1 MNRDNDKGKVLINRS
16 LIVGLGKFF
25 LLMCII
31 VRLYYL
37 QVYQADKYKTL
48 ADENRI
54 STRLLVPPRGLIYDR
69 NGVVIATN
77 RQNFQ
82 ALIVA
87 EQTPNLQETLDAF
100 KKIMPLSE
108 AEEQRIKKDLK
119 SNKSFVPIKIKDNL
133 SWEDVSKIQLNAPDL
148 PGIIIDEGLS
158 RYYPYG
164 EKMAHVLGYVAAVSE
179 KDVKDDPLLEVPG
192 FKIGKSGIEKLFEK
206 KLRGKG
212 GNLKSEVNAYGR
224 VMKEIEK
231 NEGIPGERVD
241 LTLDA
246 RLQEKAYDLFMEK
259 EHSGAAILL
268 DVRTGEILAFV
279 SAPSF
284 DPNVFSQGISNA
296 QWKELISN
304 EKNPLSNKA
313 ISGQYSPGSTFKII
327 TALAALEAGA
337 IKPDTRFFCAAKMT
351 LGTHA
356 FHCWKR
362 IGHGYLN
369 VIEALK
375 NSCDIFFYE
384 TALRLGIEKLADM
397 ARRFGLGSKINV
409 GLEYEKSGLIPDKA
423 WKLRRFGEPW
433 QQGESLIS
441 GIGQGYILTTPLQL
455 ATMVARVANGG
466 YEVKPTFTKLTNYE
480 KDHIKRINV
489 NPNYIDM
496 VKEGMYEVVNIP
508 GATAYGSRF
517 DYHGIKMA
525 GKTGSTQVRRIT
537 MKERQTRILKQEE
550 LPWKYRDHGV
560 FVGYAP
566 ADNPK
571 YAVAVLV
578 EHGGG
583 GSKAAAPI
591 ASKILLEAVKLDTSL
606 HGIEPEKIMTP
617 LNLKQAIVARWMRW

>member
-16 LIVGLGKFF
+16 LIVGIGKFV

-31 VRLYYL
+31 LRLYYL
-37 QVYQADKYKTL
+37 QVFQADKYKTL

-87 EQTPNLQETLDAF
+87 EQTPSLQKTLDAF

-108 AEEQRIKKDLK
+108 AEEQRIRKDLK
-119 SNKSFVPIKIKDNL
+119 SNKSFVPIKIKENL
-133 SWEDVSKIQLNAPDL
+133 TWEEVSKIQLNASDL
-148 PGIIIDEGLS
+148 PGVIIDEGLS

-231 NEGIPGERVD
+231 KEGIPGERVD
-241 LTLDA
+241 LTIDV
-246 RLQEKAYDLFMEK
+246 RLQEKAYDLFTEK

-268 DVRTGEILAFV
+268 DVQTGEILAFV

-284 DPNVFSQGISNA
+284 DPNVFSKGISTKE
-296 QWKELISN
+296 WKELLAN

-327 TALAALEAGA
+327 TALAALEAGV
-337 IKPDTRFFCAAKMT
+337 IKPDTHFFCAAKMV

-362 IGHGYLN
+362 IGHGSLN
-369 VIEALK
+369 VVEALK
-375 NSCDIFFYE
+375 HSCDIFFYE
-384 TALRLGIEKLADM
+384 TSLRLGIEKMAEM
-397 ARRFGLGSKINV
+397 ARRFGLGSKINI
-409 GLEYEKSGLIPDKA
+409 GLENERAGLIPDKA
-423 WKLRRFGEPW
+423 WKLKRFGEPW

-455 ATMVARVANGG
+455 ATMIARVANGG
-466 YEVKPTFTKLTNYE
+466 YQVTPTFTKLDPNE
-480 KDHIKRINV
+480 KNHIKKIPV
-489 NPNYIDM
+489 NQRYLDM
-496 VKEGMYEVVNIP
+496 VKEGLYEVVNVP
-508 GATAYGSRF
+508 GATAYRSHF

-537 MKERQTRILKQEE
+537 MKERQTRILKQDE
-550 LPWKYRDHGV
+550 LPWRLRDHGV

-583 GSKAAAPI
+583 GSTAAAPI
-591 ASKILLEAVKLDTSL
+591 ASQILLEAIKLDPDL
-606 HGIEPEKIMTP
+606 HDGAVNQSFTP
-617 LNLKQAIVARWMRW
+617 YSMRQNIIPAE